1 MKHDVVQSER
11 LLTLNK
17 KTMTMTKTMAMTNTF
32 RKHPQR
38 VTHFEDDVPNVLK
51 HL

>member
-1 MKHDVVQSER
+1 M
-11 LLTLNK
+11 TNK

-38 VTHFEDDVPNVLK
+38 VTHFEDDVPNFFETPVKIRYL
-51 HL
+51 